1 MPQFRPQTR
10 RGAVQVAC
18 VGMARVGRE
27 ILTPKFA
34 EQRSKRWRGRHHPQR
49 RVVYEEDVLRSQWRL
64 TAPKA
69 VALLARPLFAII
81 AAGDA
86 IYGRAEHG
94 ALPGRW
100 QKVDEELGDTLD
112 WHERRLCG
120 TPSLP

>member
-27 ILTPKFA
+27 ILTLKFA

-81 AAGDA
+81 ALPLAAYDESRGGGEAGS
-86 IYGRAEHG
+86 ITRSQI
-94 ALPGRW
+94 PV
-100 QKVDEELGDTLD
+100 QS
-112 WHERRLCG
+112 G
-120 TPSLP
+120 TGTVL